1 MHPLHPPLR
10 NRLTPSLTS
19 SRNRLTPSLPSCL
32 AALICLFLLS
42 LATLALAAEHE
53 ADDVKS
59 SSSPDLDALEAR
71 AVAQPDDLRA
81 GAEYRQACIAAEAY
95 DRCLDVFEILA
106 TRHPDSHAVQLN
118 WGYAYVDKIPAAGAV
133 TQVILADT
141 ALKRFTA
148 AIEIEESWLALYTRG
163 NSYVYWP
170 AIFGRTRF
178 GIADLEKAVA
188 TSEALG
194 EEAPAFHAHAYAALG
209 DGHWRL
215 DDLETAREWWRKG
228 LARFPEDGE
237 LQRRLALDGE
247 ALEEYLDAHYAI
259 GKRVETDLEE
269 LWQVETE
276 AR

>member
-1 MHPLHPPLR
+1 MPASPPPPR
-10 NRLTPSLTS
+10 NRLTPSM
-19 SRNRLTPSLPSCL
+19 PSCL
-32 AALICLFLLS
+32 APRRTSLICLILLS
-42 LATLALAAEHE
+42 LSAVLSATEN
-53 ADDVKS
+53 DFKS

-71 AVAQPDDLRA
+71 AVAHPDDLRA

-95 DRCLDVFEILA
+95 DRCLETFERLA
-106 TRHPDSHAVQLN
+106 KLHAGSHAVQLN

-170 AIFGRTRF
+170 AIFGRTRL

-188 TSEALG
+188 ASEALG
-194 EEAPAFHAHAYAALG
+194 EAAPAYHAHAYAALG

-215 DDLETAREWWRKG
+215 GDLDTARDRWRKG
-228 LARFPEDGE
+228 LARFPGDAD
-237 LQRRLALDGE
+237 LKQRLDLEGKALDE
-247 ALEEYLDAHYAI
+247 LLDAHYAI
-259 GKRVETDLEE
+259 GRRVETDLEE
-269 LWQVETE
+269 LWQDDAE